1 MSFFA
6 HTFPRSK
13 SLWGLTALI
22 SLSSASAQLKVDFTP
37 TGGDVEPGFAGYFAT
52 HEESATFT
60 TQNFGV
66 FGSTVTITPDWP
78 NTTDARV
85 RQMIQRGAGNN
96 ANWVGDHI
104 DFLKDFIGVDTR
116 TGNGGLGDFNGTTG
130 TPTYFTL
137 TLTGLP
143 SEEYSWLSYHH
154 DTENVF
160 TSFQIEYSADG
171 GGTFTPVPGTFVGTD
186 STPNGTPASPQTY
199 TGSPDP
205 NPANLPS
212 TATFNFNAV
221 AGQDVVIRFTPLS
234 MPGVHQ
240 QIWVMNAFEVNSSGD
255 TDGDGMPDSYES
267 VNGLDPTIA
276 DANDDLD
283 NDGLTNIQEYRGTD
297 GNPGTGDETNPNNP
311 DSDGDGLTDGD
322 ELNVHFTNP
331 LNSDSDDDFFS
342 DGDEVAAGSLPNDNA
357 SFPVSTAGLF
367 IDFSSN
373 GGNQTGPVHDP
384 DYLPYIATD
393 RTESEVAHTEV
404 YPTAAF
410 GGLNEIT
417 FAVTFPNP
425 GGGTLLENALRMI
438 GRGNTAANQFAGLNQ
453 RMIRDWIG
461 FDNRTASGGNGDS
474 IESQMLFTFTGLPA
488 GKYLYVSHHHDLGA
502 EQGDFSL
509 SVTDANRDNETIFTK
524 SGTSNN
530 DVTVTAGASPSA
542 LPSRSNFVF
551 ESSGPATPV
560 VIRYSSVEVARAFEG
575 FVVVNGLEITPTLD
589 SDNDGIP
596 DDVETA
602 SGVSN
607 PVIADSNLD
616 PDNDNLTSLQEYYLG
631 TAFNDEDTDD
641 DGLVDGDEVSTHGT
655 NPFNSDSDGDG
666 LPDGQEVNE
675 LGSNPLNANSD
686 GDFETVD
693 TDGSGEPNKFS
704 DLWEFLAGSNL
715 NDGANYPDIDDDG
728 YSPSQGD
735 ENDNDIAVFPMPSPS
750 QLFVDFNSNQ
760 GGGGDSTTAGSP
772 ADSAAAHNQLG
783 YFSYHANH
791 EVTEEFTTASYE
803 VFGSSVTLT
812 PSWPDSSL
820 VNTTQQSIDRG
831 DGNDRNWHGDKINL
845 LTDWIGVD
853 TRTGVSGNGAFDG
866 TTGAKT
872 RFHLTLGNLPG
883 ATYSWRSYHHDTENV
898 HADFTVAYSTDGGV
912 TFTPVPGPNGNGTF
926 SMTDSTAGGTPASP
940 AIFTG
945 AEQGSINPADL
956 PSTVNFSFT
965 ANGSDQ
971 VIIEFT
977 PYSTDQVHKALLG
990 VNGFELTGPPGL
1002 GNGITITSNK
1012 FDESGAFVIDFRGSA
1027 NTDYELLKSTT
1038 LNDDFVSIGMEN
1050 DTDGSGN
1057 GQFIIPAIQLNNSK
1071 AFFVV
1076 RPVAP

>member
-1 MSFFA
+1 MNFFA

-22 SLSSASAQLKVDFTP
+22 SLSSASAQLKIDFTP
-37 TGGDVEPGFAGYFAT
+37 TGGDVEAGFSGYFAT
-52 HEESATFT
+52 HEDSATFT
-60 TQNFGV
+60 PQAYSV
-66 FGSTVTITPDWP
+66 FGSSVTVTPDW
-78 NTTDARV
+78 TDSTDARV
-85 RQMIQRGAGNN
+85 RQMLVRGAGNN

-104 DFLKDFIGVDTR
+104 DFLKDFIGTDTR
-116 TGNGGLGDFNGTTG
+116 TVSGGNGDYDGTTG
-130 TPTYFTL
+130 LPTSFTL
-137 TLTGLP
+137 TLSGLP
-143 SEEYSWLSYHH
+143 AEEYSWLSYHH
-154 DTENVF
+154 DTEHVF
-160 TSFQIEYSADG
+160 TSFKIEYSSDG
-171 GGTFTPVPGTFVGTD
+171 GASFTEIPGPFIGTD
-186 STPNGTPASPQTY
+186 STAAGTPASPQTY
-199 TGSPDP
+199 TGTPDP

-212 TATFNFNAV
+212 TAKFNFTAL
-221 AGQDVVIRFTPLS
+221 AGQDSVFRFTPFS
-234 MPGVHQ
+234 TTAVHQ
-240 QIWVMNAFEVNSSGD
+240 QIWVMNAFEVTSSGD

-267 VNGLDPTIA
+267 TNGLDANLNDA
-276 DANDDLD
+276 DDDLD
-283 NDGLTNIQEYRGTD
+283 NDGLTNIQEYRGKD
-297 GNPGTGDETNPNNP
+297 GTPDTGDETNPNNADSDGDTVSDGDEVLVHLTDPRNP
-311 DSDGDGLTDGD
+311 DSDGDYFTDGD
-322 ELNVHFTNP
+322 EITANT
-331 LNSDSDDDFFS
+331 
-342 DGDEVAAGSLPNDNA
+342 LPNDAA

-373 GGNQTGPVHDP
+373 GGTQVGPIHDP

-393 RTESEVAHTEV
+393 RTAGEVDHSEV
-404 YPTAAF
+404 YPTTAF
-410 GGLNEIT
+410 GGSNDVT
-417 FAVTFPNP
+417 FAVSFPNP
-425 GGGTLLENALRMI
+425 GGGDLPDTATRMI
-438 GRGNTAANQFAGLNQ
+438 GRTNAAANQYSGLNQ
-453 RMIRDWIG
+453 SMIRDWIG
-461 FDNRTASGGNGDS
+461 FDNRVASGGNGDAV
-474 IESQMLFTFTGLPA
+474 ESQMTFTLTGLPA

-502 EQGDFSL
+502 EQGDYTV
-509 SVTDANRDNETIFTK
+509 SVTDANRSDETLFTK
-524 SGTSNN
+524 SGSSNN
-530 DVTVTAGASPSA
+530 AITVTPGSSPSV
-542 LPSRSNFVF
+542 LPSKSNFVI
-551 ESSGPATPV
+551 ESSGPASPV
-560 VIRYSSVEVARAFEG
+560 IIRYSSLEVPQAFEG
-575 FVVVNGLEITPTLD
+575 FVVVNGVEITPTID
-589 SDNDGIP
+589 TDNDGIP

-607 PVIADSNLD
+607 PAVADSNLD
-616 PDNDNLTSLQEYYLG
+616 ADNDSLTSLEEYYLG
-631 TAFNDEDTDD
+631 TNLADDDTDD
-641 DGLVDGDEVSTHGT
+641 DGLKDGAEVNDHGT
-655 NPFNSDSDGDG
+655 NPFISDSDNDG
-666 LPDGQEVNE
+666 LTDGQEVIDF
-675 LGSNPLNANSD
+675 GSNPLNANTD

-704 DLWEFLAGSNL
+704 DLWELLAGSNL
-715 NDGANYPDIDDDG
+715 NDGADYPDIDDDG
-728 YSPSQGD
+728 YSTSQGD
-735 ENDNDIAVFPMPSPS
+735 ANDNDIAVFPMPSPS

-812 PSWPDSSL
+812 PGWPDSSL

-853 TRTGVSGNGAFDG
+853 TRTGVSGNGPFDG

-965 ANGSDQ
+965 ANGSNQ

-977 PYSTDQVHKALLG
+977 PYATDLVHKALLG